1 MNTYEMTLVLT
12 EEAGKDEAK
21 AKKLA
26 LKLVASVKGKVKDT
40 KVIGLR
46 DLAYPIKKA
55 FKGWYGMFTVE
66 LPGKGISEL
75 EKLTK
80 IDEKI
85 LRYLLVKLEDSSK
98 AK

>member
-12 EEAGKDEAK
+12 EETGKDEAK

-26 LKLVASVKGKVKDT
+26 LKLVTSVGGSVKDT
-40 KVIGLR
+40 KVMGLR

-55 FKGWYGMFTVE
+55 FKGWYGVFAVE

-75 EKLTK
+75 EKLVK
-80 IDEKI
+80 INEKI
-85 LRYLLVKLEDSSK
+85 LRYLLVKAEDSSK